1 MEEEL
6 QQAQEIYNLIVN
18 YLVTYSFQ
26 ILAAIIIMLLGNL
39 VAKKVSAFLEGFMVN
54 KGLDITLSRFAASFV
69 KIVIIA
75 FAAITALDMLDIS
88 VTPFVAA
95 VGALSLGA
103 GLALQGLLSNY
114 GAGVSIIVAR
124 PFVVGDTIK
133 VQGVTGVVKE
143 VKLAYTILSNED
155 EVEITIPNRHIVG
168 EIIHNSQENSIIE
181 STVGIAYASDTER
194 AIAVILRAVTST
206 EGVSAAKPPQIGID
220 NFGDSSIDIGMRYW
234 VPTDKLFATKYRVN
248 QAVFKALEENGIEI
262 PFPQRDVHLLSAE
275 APVQKV

>member
-6 QQAQEIYNLIVN
+6 QQAQEVYDLIVN

-26 ILAAIIIMLLGNL
+26 ILAAIIIMILGTL
-39 VAKKVSAFLEGFMVN
+39 VARKASNFLENFMVK
-54 KGLDITLSRFAASFV
+54 KGLDVTLSHFTASFL

-75 FAAITALDMLDIS
+75 FAAIIALGKLGIE

-95 VGALSLGA
+95 IGALSLGA

-124 PFVVGDTIK
+124 PFIVGDTIS

-143 VKLAYTILSNED
+143 VKLAFTVLTNED
-155 EVEITIPNRHIVG
+155 EVEITIPNKHIVG
-168 EIIHNSQENSIIE
+168 EIIHNSHANSIIE
-181 STVGIAYASDTER
+181 SSVGIAYDSDTDK
-194 AIAVILRAVTST
+194 ALSVIAGAVSGTD
-206 EGVSAAKPPQIGID
+206 GVVKEKPPQIGIE

-234 VPTDKLFATKYRVN
+234 VATHSLFDTKYRVN
-248 QAVFKALEENGIEI
+248 KAVLKALGENNIEI
-262 PFPQRDVHLLSAE
+262 PFPQRDVRLVKE
-275 APVQKV
+275 ADS